1 METGG
6 YAGQVLSIDL
16 TRERIKKEPLNL
28 HTARKFLGGFGLTC
42 KLAWDLLDPHVD
54 PYAPE
59 NQIFMGIG
67 PMVGTAAPVSSKH
80 SVMSKWPSTG
90 TISPGTT
97 GGDFGLNVKLSG
109 YDQVI
114 IKGKAK
120 RPIYIRINGDD
131 VEICDAGKLWGKD
144 NY

>member
-1 METGG
+1 MKTGG
-6 YAGQVLSIDL
+6 YAGQVLYIDL
-16 TRERIKKEPLNL
+16 TKESIKKEPLNL
-28 HTARKFLGGFGLTC
+28 ELAKKFLGGFGLNC
-42 KLAWDLLDPHVD
+42 KCAWDLLDPDVD

-59 NQIFMGIG
+59 NTIFMGIG

-80 SVMSKWPSTG
+80 SVVSKWPSTG

-109 YDQVI
+109 YDEVI

-120 RPIYIRINGDD
+120 RPVCIKNQ
-131 VEICDAGKLWGKD
+131 WG
-144 NY
+144 